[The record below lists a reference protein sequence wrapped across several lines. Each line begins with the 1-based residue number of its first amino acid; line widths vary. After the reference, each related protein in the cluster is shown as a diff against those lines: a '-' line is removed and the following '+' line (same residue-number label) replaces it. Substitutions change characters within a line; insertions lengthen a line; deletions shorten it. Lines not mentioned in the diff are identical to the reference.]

1 MLEDPSYSQVVRWG
15 DEGDSFVVLEN
26 ERFTKSIL
34 PKHFKHSNFASFVRQ
49 LNKYDFHKVRHN
61 NEDTGQSPYGPGAW
75 EFKHPEFKANN
86 KDSLDNIRR
95 KAPAPRKT
103 NAQGGEEAMPTQ
115 QMDLVNSQL
124 VATQQ
129 QLEQLQ
135 QRYNEMSIHQS
146 MLVQELIGVQKT
158 VLNHEHV
165 MQNVMNYLHSVDAR
179 QRRDS
184 KIGGPFAE
192 GNENHVPQ
200 ANVDQAQQQI
210 SPLEDEPASPL
221 QNASKLLNDLN
232 ADAQLNY
239 KNLEHMSDIHSRVN
253 GVMSTPPPDSASR
266 NGHPRA
272 PTSAGSSTTMS
283 YAKLQPDRD
292 AIVYPVGHTQGIDPM
307 YSEHINNI
315 PYPMPTKDQDGPEA
329 RRPAIEGRKK
339 SSQVDPGWERPP
351 QILLVEDDPTCRRI
365 GSKFLYS
372 FQCAIDSAFDGLE
385 AVNKMNAG
393 SKYDMVLMDIIMPNL
408 DGVSACHLIRQFDN
422 TPIIAMTSNIRSD
435 DISMYFQ
442 HGMNDVLPKP
452 FTKEG
457 LLSMLEKHL
466 GHLKK
471 LPNGM
476 EAMGPHSASSIPQS
490 AAQSLKDESSPNQSP
505 STISTWQSPGQFSG
519 ISPTTTGPNMFM
531 QPMHHGAGYAMDPSQ
546 MQFQQPQTPLGV
558 PRQAVH
564 RRQISDVTAGDE
576 LNNDAKRQRM
586 FAQQNAMALNQVQ
599 RARPG
604 QSLTT
609 DLASLALPP
618 TMPPK
623 PQKAKGKQKPQEEQ
637 REESLQAVCLLPLA
651 NTPLIEYT
659 LEFLASSGVED
670 VFIYCGLHTEQ
681 VEDYINSSR
690 WKLPTSPYKTLVIL
704 KSDATSVGDAMRD
717 IDNRDLI
724 TGDFLLV
731 AGDVVSNISVE
742 PALIRHRQRREKDKN
757 AIMTMVLREADIN
770 HTSRPQSRKPV
781 FVINPMTDRCL
792 HYEEVHASGSGGRHV
807 NLDPDLLSEQAEIE
821 IREDLIDCYIDICTP
836 DVLGLW
842 SDNFDYQSVRT
853 SFLYG
858 VLKDYELNGKTIH
871 THIVADQYAA
881 RVRSLRAYDAVSK
894 DIMGRLAYPLC
905 PDSNR
910 VPGQNYYYSKKG
922 TYEESGVSKARSCMI
937 SSRCILGQDTIV
949 GDGATVRDSI
959 LGRRCQVGK
968 NTVIEDSYLWDGVT
982 VGDGSI
988 IRKAIIAQGAVIGKN
1003 CTVESG
1009 ALISYDVRIADL
1021 TKISGFRRITRANH
1035 EGKAA
1040 QDLTSKSIVGEG
1052 GDGYEYSGGSDSDAD
1067 SSDSSNLIYRNAKA
1081 SGSVSSVSTL
1091 HSEGSDFE
1099 PVEDRTRRASFIS
1112 ETSEDSAP
1120 NRDFHLEATASIL
1133 DGLQKED
1140 LPENIFLELNA
1151 FRMTVDASQ
1160 HEIRRAVVAAFVK
1173 RITNL
1178 EHSGTAMTEA
1188 VTRVLTRYKAVV
1200 ERTIFDQESNDKPD
1214 QVDFLLC
1221 LQKELTSR
1229 EKGDTLMLHMA
1240 KELYDLELVE
1250 EDGVMQWWTSK
1261 QSNEGS
1267 MGKIRGPTQQLIAFL
1282 EQAEEE
1288 SESDDDEE
1296 DEDEE

>member
-1 MLEDPSYSQVVRWG
+1 MDAGQAGGAVGANSSSDFVRKLYKMLEDPSYSQVVRWG

-283 YAKLQPDRD
+283 YAKLQPDREVV
-292 AIVYPVGHTQGIDPM
+292 VYPVGHTQGIDPM

-519 ISPTTTGPNMFM
+519 ISPTTTGPNIFM
-531 QPMHHGAGYAMDPSQ
+531 QQPMHHGSGYAMDPSQ

-599 RARPG
+599 RTRPG
-604 QSLTT
+604 
-609 DLASLALPP
+609 
-618 TMPPK
+618 
-623 PQKAKGKQKPQEEQ
+623 
-637 REESLQAVCLLPLA
+637 
-651 NTPLIEYT
+651 
-659 LEFLASSGVED
+659 
-670 VFIYCGLHTEQ
+670 
-681 VEDYINSSR
+681 
-690 WKLPTSPYKTLVIL
+690 
-704 KSDATSVGDAMRD
+704 
-717 IDNRDLI
+717 
-724 TGDFLLV
+724 
-731 AGDVVSNISVE
+731 
-742 PALIRHRQRREKDKN
+742 
-757 AIMTMVLREADIN
+757 
-770 HTSRPQSRKPV
+770 
-781 FVINPMTDRCL
+781 
-792 HYEEVHASGSGGRHV
+792 
-807 NLDPDLLSEQAEIE
+807 
-821 IREDLIDCYIDICTP
+821 
-836 DVLGLW
+836 
-842 SDNFDYQSVRT
+842 
-853 SFLYG
+853 
-858 VLKDYELNGKTIH
+858 
-871 THIVADQYAA
+871 
-881 RVRSLRAYDAVSK
+881 
-894 DIMGRLAYPLC
+894 
-905 PDSNR
+905 
-910 VPGQNYYYSKKG
+910 
-922 TYEESGVSKARSCMI
+922 
-937 SSRCILGQDTIV
+937 
-949 GDGATVRDSI
+949 
-959 LGRRCQVGK
+959 
-968 NTVIEDSYLWDGVT
+968 
-982 VGDGSI
+982 
-988 IRKAIIAQGAVIGKN
+988 
-1003 CTVESG
+1003 
-1009 ALISYDVRIADL
+1009 
-1021 TKISGFRRITRANH
+1021 
-1035 EGKAA
+1035 
-1040 QDLTSKSIVGEG
+1040 
-1052 GDGYEYSGGSDSDAD
+1052 
-1067 SSDSSNLIYRNAKA
+1067 
-1081 SGSVSSVSTL
+1081 
-1091 HSEGSDFE
+1091 
-1099 PVEDRTRRASFIS
+1099 
-1112 ETSEDSAP
+1112 
-1120 NRDFHLEATASIL
+1120 
-1133 DGLQKED
+1133 
-1140 LPENIFLELNA
+1140 
-1151 FRMTVDASQ
+1151 
-1160 HEIRRAVVAAFVK
+1160 
-1173 RITNL
+1173 
-1178 EHSGTAMTEA
+1178 
-1188 VTRVLTRYKAVV
+1188 
-1200 ERTIFDQESNDKPD
+1200 
-1214 QVDFLLC
+1214 
-1221 LQKELTSR
+1221 
-1229 EKGDTLMLHMA
+1229 
-1240 KELYDLELVE
+1240 
-1250 EDGVMQWWTSK
+1250 
-1261 QSNEGS
+1261 
-1267 MGKIRGPTQQLIAFL
+1267 
-1282 EQAEEE
+1282 
-1288 SESDDDEE
+1288 
-1296 DEDEE
+1296 